1 MPDWSALYST
11 VRRLQDCL
19 RFAGRRNRAS
29 GPGFGRL
36 LTGFPRL
43 HGSGIVRAT
52 MRALYTIIYTLG
64 FILLSP
70 LFLYKMW
77 KRGKYRENFL
87 QRFGRYSPA
96 LRQRLA
102 GQHERRCWLQAVSV
116 GEINLA
122 LSLIPALRQRLPD
135 TRVVLTTTTS
145 TGYALARGRLPA
157 GTDLLYF
164 PQDFPWTVRRAYDL
178 IQPDFIIL
186 MESEVWPHHVWAAAH
201 RRRPVFLIN
210 ARMSPRSARRHR
222 WGGWLFQR
230 VFDKLT
236 LVCAQSREDAAQ
248 FQRVGAL
255 RVELTG
261 NLKYDAALPAAGAP
275 RLDAPQVLRDLG
287 IGLDRPILVAGSTH
301 PGEEAILFAVC
312 AALRQQYPDLFLVL
326 VPRHVERTPEIVA
339 LAQQLATRLV
349 LRTDPARPAPADC
362 QCLLV
367 NTTGELRW
375 FYEVATVIFVGKS
388 LVGEGGQNIV
398 EAAASGHP
406 VVFGPHMQNFK
417 AIAAEFVATGAG
429 VQVPDAAALQRE
441 LAGLLAT
448 PARRD
453 QIAAAARQVI
463 ERNRGATVRTVELIA
478 GALSATSGRSGPVI
492 SAGRGRSD
500 SSGRS

>member
-1 MPDWSALYST
+1 
-11 VRRLQDCL
+11 
-19 RFAGRRNRAS
+19 
-29 GPGFGRL
+29 
-36 LTGFPRL
+36 
-43 HGSGIVRAT
+43 
-52 MRALYTIIYTLG
+52 MRALYSIIYTVG
-64 FILLSP
+64 FIVLSP

-96 LRQRLA
+96 LRQQLA
-102 GQHERRCWLQAVSV
+102 VKNERRCWLQAVSV

-122 LSLIPALRQRLPD
+122 LLLIPALRQRLPE

-145 TGYALARGRLPA
+145 TGHALARDRLPA
-157 GTDLLYF
+157 GVDLLYF
-164 PQDFPWTVRRAYDL
+164 PQDFPGPVRRAYDL
-178 IQPDFIIL
+178 IQPDFVIL
-186 MESEVWPHHVWAAAH
+186 MESEVWPHHVWTAA
-201 RRRPVFLIN
+201 RRGRPVFLVN

-222 WGGWLFQR
+222 WVGWLFRR

-248 FQRVGAL
+248 FQRVGAP
-255 RVELTG
+255 RVEWTG
-261 NLKYDAALPAAGAP
+261 NLKYDAALPSAGAR
-275 RLDAPQVLRDLG
+275 RLDAAQVLRELG
-287 IGLDRPILVAGSTH
+287 ISPDRPVLVAGSTH
-301 PGEEAILFAVC
+301 PGEEEILFAVC
-312 AALRQQYPDLFLVL
+312 AALRQQFPDLFLVL
-326 VPRHVERTPEIVA
+326 VPRHAERTPEIVA
-339 LAQQLATRLV
+339 RAKQLATRVV

-362 QCLLV
+362 QGLVV

-388 LVGEGGQNIV
+388 LVGAGGQNIV

-463 ERNRGATVRTVELIA
+463 ERNQGATARTVELITAALGAPA
-478 GALSATSGRSGPVI
+478 GGSGPVI
-492 SAGRGRSD
+492 SAGR
-500 SSGRS
+500 